1 MFQLISQNKNIYVKR
16 SSQSNNIPSFKTRH
30 NFFKDFF
37 FLLATTEWNNL
48 ETNIRNLSSCK
59 AAGTDMIYL
68 TRGKSRDG
76 RKKNFGLI

>member
-1 MFQLISQNKNIYVKR
+1 MSREVLKAITFRVSRLDIIFSR
-16 SSQSNNIPSFKTRH
+16 T
-30 NFFKDFF
+30 FF
-37 FLLATTEWNNL
+37 FLVATTEWNNL

>member
-1 MFQLISQNKNIYVKR
+1 MSREVLKAITFRVSRLDIIFSR
-16 SSQSNNIPSFKTRH
+16 T
-30 NFFKDFF
+30 FF
-37 FLLATTEWNNL
+37 FLVATTEWNNL
-48 ETNIRNLSSCK
+48 ETNSRNLSSCK